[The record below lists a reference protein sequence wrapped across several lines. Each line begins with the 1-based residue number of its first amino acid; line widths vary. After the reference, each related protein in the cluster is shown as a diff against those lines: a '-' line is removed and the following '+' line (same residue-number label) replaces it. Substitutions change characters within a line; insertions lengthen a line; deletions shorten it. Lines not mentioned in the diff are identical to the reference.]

1 MKRIVATVLL
11 AVVTTAQSFA
21 TYTDHRGHN
30 VDSLEK
36 VVAPW
41 TANAIEKASTEDLLM
56 LVRAYRNL
64 MLGYNVISPLKS
76 DFYARKALAISI
88 REDWPAAS
96 SDALRYIGQHFYTR
110 EQYDSAMVYYRRSL
124 GWVDKMAAG
133 ATSTTNPEGYDETYV
148 DDYYSALYG
157 AIGNL
162 YNVMDSIPQAMEWY
176 EKAGAIFDKHGWNES
191 NSVLWYNIGET
202 WGEQQEFKKALQA
215 YDKSLKYAQ
224 AAGDTLFIM
233 DVYKGYGGIYLMQGK
248 TWKALPYLK
257 EAAAYYEAHPDY
269 APSFRVENLEF
280 MNQVLAAQKKEI
292 AWMATAAVLLVLL
305 AIGIY
310 FIARR
315 LRLARREQAET
326 ALVMDETLSEL
337 RETSRNTKLPPLS
350 EREKEILDLLA
361 KGYTTAQTADAIFL
375 STETVRWYRKKLLA
389 KYGVANTPE
398 LVSLLKDSGLL

>member
-21 TYTDHRGHN
+21 IYTDHRGHN

-41 TANAIEKASTEDLLM
+41 TADAIEKASTEDLLM

-64 MLGYNVISPLKS
+64 MLGYNAISPLKS
-76 DFYARKALAISI
+76 EFYARKALAISI

-124 GWVDKMAAG
+124 EWVDKMAAG

-162 YNVMDSIPQAMEWY
+162 YNMMDSIPQAMEWY

-257 EAAAYYEAHPDY
+257 EAAAYYEAIY
-269 APSFRVENLEF
+269 C
-280 MNQVLAAQKKEI
+280 
-292 AWMATAAVLLVLL
+292 
-305 AIGIY
+305 Y
-310 FIARR
+310 FIP
-315 LRLARREQAET
+315 
-326 ALVMDETLSEL
+326 
-337 RETSRNTKLPPLS
+337 N
-350 EREKEILDLLA
+350 
-361 KGYTTAQTADAIFL
+361 
-375 STETVRWYRKKLLA
+375 
-389 KYGVANTPE
+389 
-398 LVSLLKDSGLL
+398 LKI

>member
-1 MKRIVATVLL
+1 
-11 AVVTTAQSFA
+11 
-21 TYTDHRGHN
+21 
-30 VDSLEK
+30 
-36 VVAPW
+36 
-41 TANAIEKASTEDLLM
+41 
-56 LVRAYRNL
+56 
-64 MLGYNVISPLKS
+64 
-76 DFYARKALAISI
+76 
-88 REDWPAAS
+88 
-96 SDALRYIGQHFYTR
+96 
-110 EQYDSAMVYYRRSL
+110 
-124 GWVDKMAAG
+124 
-133 ATSTTNPEGYDETYV
+133 
-148 DDYYSALYG
+148 
-157 AIGNL
+157 
-162 YNVMDSIPQAMEWY
+162 
-176 EKAGAIFDKHGWNES
+176 
-191 NSVLWYNIGET
+191 
-202 WGEQQEFKKALQA
+202 
-215 YDKSLKYAQ
+215 
-224 AAGDTLFIM
+224 
-233 DVYKGYGGIYLMQGK
+233 MQGK

-280 MNQVLAAQKKEI
+280 MNHVLAAQKKEI